1 MPFASS
7 ALVSSV
13 LVSLALVAAHPA
25 ITLQDDAKPAQAAS
39 TPTAAELQQKV
50 GELYDELDKAYRA
63 LGEPDEAKMAEF
75 QAMVAAK
82 CYSMLAGL
90 DLASLDAER
99 LSAIEPAIGMSP
111 SATARLIEVLALRA
125 KEPTV
130 AGFGAAVR
138 SAMYA
143 MRSGGGASG
152 ASAILAHPAFAEG
165 VATPEGAMAIEILS
179 EASDDELKP
188 HAAAIAKVGA
198 GFGPDSTAQALA
210 GSESYLR
217 LAAKVLPK
225 SEVAAIRTRIL
236 DAAAK
241 KAAGAEGREKM
252 MLERLAKTLNGAAA
266 RGELVGYPCPTLTFD
281 WVSRA
286 DGSSPWKSLADLKG
300 KVVVLDFW
308 ATWCGPC
315 VGSFP
320 QVAEMRAAY
329 PADKLEIVGVTSLQ
343 GSVAHQKRAR
353 VNCEGDAAKEKA
365 ETLEFMK
372 DMGVTWTVGIT
383 NEDVFNP
390 DFGIRGIPFVAVL
403 DQEGK
408 VFKVGLHP
416 ADESAIRAAVDE
428 LLAKAAAGD
437 AKKAG

>member
-7 ALVSSV
+7 ALVSSA
-13 LVSLALVAAHPA
+13 LVSLTLLAAHPA
-25 ITLQDDAKPAQAAS
+25 TLLQDDAKSAQAAAA
-39 TPTAAELQQKV
+39 PTAAELQQKV
-50 GELYDELDKAYRA
+50 GELFEELQKAYEA
-63 LGEPDEAKMAEF
+63 LGEPDEAKMTAF
-75 QAMVAAK
+75 QAMVAEK
-82 CYSMLAGL
+82 CDAMLAGL
-90 DLASLDAER
+90 DLGALDAER

-111 SATARLIEVLALRA
+111 AATARFIEVLAERA
-125 KEPTV
+125 KAPTV
-130 AGFGAAVR
+130 DGFSAAVR

-143 MRSGGGASG
+143 MSSGGGASG
-152 ASAILAHPAFAEG
+152 ASTILAHPAFAEG
-165 VATPEGAMAIEILS
+165 IATPEGSMAIEILS
-179 EASDDELKP
+179 ETPDDELKP
-188 HAAAIAKVGA
+188 YAAAIAKVGA

-225 SEVAAIRTRIL
+225 AEVAAIRTRIL
-236 DAAAK
+236 DAAAAK
-241 KAAGAEGREKM
+241 VGKAEGREKM

-281 WVSRA
+281 WVMRA
-286 DGSSPWKSLADLKG
+286 DGTSPWKSIADLKG

-320 QVAEMRAAY
+320 QVAEMRKHY
-329 PADKLEIVGVTSLQ
+329 GEDKLEIVGVTSLQ

-353 VNCEGDAAKEKA
+353 VNCEGDPAKEKA

-372 DMGVTWTVGIT
+372 DMGVTWTVGIAK
-383 NEDVFNP
+383 EDVFNP
-390 DFGIRGIPFVAVL
+390 DFGIRGIPFVAIL
-403 DQEGK
+403 DQDGK
-408 VFKVGLHP
+408 VAKVGLHP
-416 ADESAIRAAVDE
+416 ADEGAIRAAVDE
-428 LLAKAAAGD
+428 LLAKGAE